1 MPTPAQKQ
9 TSLYNRD
16 FYLWTQQ
23 QIEVLRNKNYAAID
37 LVNLIEE
44 IEDMGRSEKKAV
56 GSNLRVVLL
65 HLLKYKYQ
73 PSKRSDSWENSI
85 IEHRIRLMEDFEASP
100 SLKRH
105 CEAVF
110 QKQYQYARKQA
121 AVETRLSL
129 NTFPS
134 ESPFTLTEVLD
145 IDFLP
150 GE

>member
-1 MPTPAQKQ
+1 MQ
-9 TSLYNRD
+9 TSAQNQTNLYDRD
-16 FYLWTQQ
+16 YYLWTQQ
-23 QIEVLRNKNYAAID
+23 QIEFLKNKNYGAID
-37 LVNLIEE
+37 SINLIEE

-85 IEHRIRLMEDFEASP
+85 IEHRIRLLEDFEASP

-105 CEAVF
+105 CETVF

-121 AVETRLSL
+121 AVETRLPL
-129 NTFPS
+129 ENFPS
-134 ESPFTLTEVLD
+134 ESPFTLAEALNP
-145 IDFLP
+145 DFLP
-150 GE
+150 EK